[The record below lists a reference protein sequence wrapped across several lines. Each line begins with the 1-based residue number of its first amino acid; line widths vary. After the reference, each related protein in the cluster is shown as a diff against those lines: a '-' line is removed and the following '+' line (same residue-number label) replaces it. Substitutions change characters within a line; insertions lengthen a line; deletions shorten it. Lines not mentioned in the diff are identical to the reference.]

1 MIIGFSSGDFHK
13 LCSDFKER
21 LSHNF
26 IDNFKANNKAN
37 AIEIHCKNNEQINN
51 LIEEN
56 FDLTYFEYISIHM
69 PKITYTSDKNT
80 YKLLDRIKLI
90 TKKYDIK
97 NIVFHADNVLDWSIF
112 DQYKTLPISIENM
125 DDRKDFWK
133 SIEDL
138 EPILNR
144 YNLNLTL
151 DLQHCFV
158 NDNTLKLARDFH
170 NTFRNKI
177 VEYHIS
183 WFEQDNLHYTL
194 FRTGQDEIINSLE
207 LKNTP
212 IIIESWLDEI
222 WDSQKEFEY
231 IISRLNK

>member
-125 DDRKDFWK
+125 DDRKDF
-133 SIEDL
+133 
-138 EPILNR
+138 
-144 YNLNLTL
+144 
-151 DLQHCFV
+151 
-158 NDNTLKLARDFH
+158 
-170 NTFRNKI
+170 
-177 VEYHIS
+177 
-183 WFEQDNLHYTL
+183 
-194 FRTGQDEIINSLE
+194 
-207 LKNTP
+207 
-212 IIIESWLDEI
+212 
-222 WDSQKEFEY
+222 
-231 IISRLNK
+231 